1 MTNINVTILEPEN
14 PEDIQ
19 FCLNPKKNSIVMAVD
34 ELDARI
40 QGDFEVKVL
49 GIHVTGIAYVNITD
63 MEFDIELRMET
74 QEDVVGS
81 HKYAPALSLEDININ
96 VDPNKVDIDLEGKIP
111 KRIIDLFID
120 LFKKEVLSGIIENTK
135 KQAKEIF

>member
-1 MTNINVTILEPEN
+1 MSHFIFDHLKSINLPDVIFSSGHMTNINVTILEPEN

-63 MEFDIELRMET
+63 MEFDIELRM
-74 QEDVVGS
+74 
-81 HKYAPALSLEDININ
+81 
-96 VDPNKVDIDLEGKIP
+96 
-111 KRIIDLFID
+111 
-120 LFKKEVLSGIIENTK
+120 
-135 KQAKEIF
+135 

>member
-1 MTNINVTILEPEN
+1 M
-14 PEDIQ
+14 
-19 FCLNPKKNSIVMAVD
+19 
-34 ELDARI
+34 
-40 QGDFEVKVL
+40 
-49 GIHVTGIAYVNITD
+49 
-63 MEFDIELRMET
+63 
-74 QEDVVGS
+74 VGS

-120 LFKKEVLSGIIENTK
+120 LFKKEVLSEIIENTK